1 MSKYLLGHC
10 YVWGTVLGTGDTAV
24 MKTPSTSCLHSV
36 CVSVCVCACVHTR
49 VAEQES
55 GGRQPGKCSPYL
67 LLHNR
72 LPLDSVTKKHSN
84 HFSCS
89 GISSLGGD
97 AWGRLILA
105 SEDICWGTSCQ
116 GRRRLM
122 GSGNQSPL
130 LEGQ

>member
-1 MSKYLLGHC
+1 M
-10 YVWGTVLGTGDTAV
+10 WGTVLGTGDTAV
-24 MKTPSTSCLHSV
+24 MKTPSTSCLHKV
-36 CVSVCVCACVHTR
+36 CVGVCAHVHTR
-49 VAEQES
+49 MAGQES
-55 GGRQPGKCSPYL
+55 GGRQPGKCSSYL

-105 SEDICWGTSCQ
+105 SEGICWGTSCQ
-116 GRRRLM
+116 GHSRPM